1 MNGAVIVGY
10 DETLA
15 GERALAFATEEAAL
29 RGVPLEIVNVV
40 RRPTETAEALADW
53 IVDAGERTAHEAHP
67 ELSVEK
73 FAAAGRPDEV
83 LVGESRGAGML
94 VLGDRSHRDSVE
106 LREGTVVV
114 HVLDRSSCP
123 VVVLTPGDHR
133 PWLRITAA
141 VDPHGPAGEILS
153 FAFEEAARRGAVLR
167 VVNVRD
173 GRGELDRKA
182 LDAGESSSGAA
193 PAADHEK
200 GLERA
205 VAPWRARYPELGVET
220 EVRTGSIGQ
229 ALVEATCDGDLLI
242 VGGRRHRDGRP
253 GMEAGSTVHMLLHH
267 AECPVAV
274 VPIG

>member
-94 VLGDRSHRDSVE
+94 VLGDRSHRDFAT
-106 LREGTVVV
+106 LREGTVTM
-114 HVLDRSSCP
+114 HALDRATCP
-123 VVVLTPGDHR
+123 VLVLSPDDHGHR
-133 PWLRITAA
+133 YRITVA
-141 VDPHGPAGEILS
+141 VSLDGPTDELLD

-167 VVNVRD
+167 VVTVRD
-173 GRGELDRKA
+173 SHAKVDRKA
-182 LDAGESSSGAA
+182 LDEEEVRSGATLGVE
-193 PAADHEK
+193 PESV
-200 GLERA
+200 LEQA
-205 VAPWRARYPELGVET
+205 VAPWRARYPALKTEA
-220 EVRTGSIGQ
+220 EVRTGSIGE
-229 ALVEATCDGDLLI
+229 ALVEVTCYGDLLV
-242 VGGRRHRDGRP
+242 VGARRHPGGRP
-253 GMEAGSTVHMLLHH
+253 GMEIGPAVHTLLHH